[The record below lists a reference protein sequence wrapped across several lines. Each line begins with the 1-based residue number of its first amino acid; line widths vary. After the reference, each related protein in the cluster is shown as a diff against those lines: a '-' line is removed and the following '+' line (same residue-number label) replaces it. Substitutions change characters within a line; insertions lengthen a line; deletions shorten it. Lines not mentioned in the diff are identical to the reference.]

1 MADNQKKFSGVD
13 YIDIFSNNFSRFKKH
28 LFIPAIAGIVVSFIL
43 IYVFSSAHWFGLNSK
58 YFVGFFDA
66 LFANMQLKETFIFM
80 GQELPTNKA
89 LNFFEKKI
97 LDNLS
102 TILFIFLITFI
113 STTSFVYY
121 ILYILAKKS
130 SKKVLEEEVL
140 QGSKIL
146 TEEELIKLQ
155 KKDKVE
161 GAPVGHK
168 GAKFNKDFETQHT
181 FISGASG
188 TGKTIL
194 MRRMYT
200 YYINNKQYQGA
211 KYLIHDVK
219 GDYVQKF
226 YNPHTDYISDYI
238 FNLNDSRTFNLNLF
252 NYINT
257 TAELKSIVASIIPQP
272 QEEKDPI
279 WTNSARSILEAIML
293 YCIKTNQKSNKAVQ
307 DLIKLDPETLAVKLA
322 KIEGTED
329 AVTFLSSGSEGQ
341 IGNIY
346 SNFKS
351 RVTYFTSLPSDIDEK
366 EELDLKKWL
375 TDTSQTSTIFLLN
388 DVKNKDL
395 NAIRISVFL
404 NIIIKELLTLEES
417 RERKIFFML
426 DEFGSLQK
434 TQAIVDLL
442 ALGRSFGARVFI
454 GIQEIQR
461 LYAIYGKELTSTIV
475 NNTSSKIVLRANEAE
490 TAEYCAKLVGEVKR
504 KETNLTN
511 TTGADLNSNREGA
524 SFANIT
530 KIEKTLLAS
539 DLMQLEN
546 NTYIYKNGSYPWS
559 KIETKFIKEID
570 DFENINPA
578 FVENTTI
585 QFTQQTKKEEQK
597 QNKELKDYVNQSNE
611 INEEVETMKPEEIEK
626 EAEKLAEEFKN
637 SKDLEDDEN
646 LADELEKLEK
656 LEKQE
661 QTIKEDKKDKKD
673 TGNPEFTGF

>member
-1 MADNQKKFSGVD
+1 LLIGLDKGGQ
-13 YIDIFSNNFSRFKKH
+13 FK
-28 LFIPAIAGIVVSFIL
+28 
-43 IYVFSSAHWFGLNSK
+43 
-58 YFVGFFDA
+58 
-66 LFANMQLKETFIFM
+66 
-80 GQELPTNKA
+80 
-89 LNFFEKKI
+89 
-97 LDNLS
+97 
-102 TILFIFLITFI
+102 
-113 STTSFVYY
+113 
-121 ILYILAKKS
+121 
-130 SKKVLEEEVL
+130 VL

-146 TEEELIKLQ
+146 EEEQLIKLQ
-155 KKDKVE
+155 RKDKIQ
-161 GAPVGHK
+161 GAPIGHR
-168 GAKFNKDFETQHT
+168 GAKFSEIFETQHC

-194 MRRMYT
+194 MRRLYT
-200 YYINNKQYQGA
+200 YYINNNRYVGSKF
-211 KYLIHDVK
+211 LIHDVK

-226 YNPHTDYISDYI
+226 YNPQSDYI

-257 TAELKSIVASIIPQP
+257 TAELKSIVASIIPQSSK
-272 QEEKDPI
+272 EKDPI
-279 WTNSARSILEAIML
+279 WTNSARSILEGIML
-293 YCIKTNQKSNKAVQ
+293 YCIKTNQKTNKTVQ
-307 DLIKLDPETLAVKLA
+307 DLIKLDPETLATKLA

-329 AVTFLSSGSEGQ
+329 AVTFLSTGSEGQ

-351 RVTYFTSLPSDIDEK
+351 RVTYFTSLPADIDTK

-375 TDTSQTSTIFLLN
+375 TDTNNTSTIFLLN

-404 NIIIKELLTLEES
+404 NIVIKELLTLTES
-417 RERKIFFML
+417 KERKIFFML

-434 TQAIVDLL
+434 MRSIVDLL

-461 LYAIYGKELTSTIV
+461 LYAVYGKELTSTIV

-490 TAEYCAKLVGEVKR
+490 TAEYCAKLIGEVKK

-524 SFANIT
+524 SFANVT

-539 DLMQLEN
+539 DLMHLEN

-570 DFENINPA
+570 EFENINEA
-578 FVENTTI
+578 FTENTTI
-585 QFTQQTKKEEQK
+585 QFTQSQQQQDEIKEK
-597 QNKELKDYVNQSNE
+597 KDYVNLNEE
-611 INEEVETMKPEEIEK
+611 INEEIEIIKQENIQKNVEE
-626 EAEKLAEEFKN
+626 LVEEFKN
-637 SKDLEDDEN
+637 LEEENDEN
-646 LADELEKLEK
+646 LADELAKLEE
-656 LEKQE
+656 LEEQE
-661 QTIKEDKKDKKD
+661 QQKIEDKKEDDK
-673 TGNPEFTGF
+673 PEQVGF

>member
-1 MADNQKKFSGVD
+1 MADNKKFGGVD

-28 LFIPAIAGIVVSFIL
+28 LFIPAITGILVSFIL
-43 IYVFSSAHWFGLNSK
+43 IYVFSSAHFFGLNNK

-66 LFANMQLKETFIFM
+66 FFANMQLKSTFMFS
-80 GQELPTNKA
+80 GHELPTSKA
-89 LNFFEKKI
+89 LDFFQKKI

-102 TILFIFLITFI
+102 TILFIFVITFT
-113 STTSFVYY
+113 SVTSFTYY
-121 ILYILAKKS
+121 ILYVFAKKS
-130 SKKVLEEEVL
+130 SKKILEEEVL

-146 TEEELIKLQ
+146 KEEELIKLQ
-155 KKDKVE
+155 KKDRIE
-161 GAPVGHK
+161 GAPIGHK
-168 GAKFNKDFETQHT
+168 GAKFAEQFETQHT

-194 MRRMYT
+194 MRRLYT
-200 YYINNKQYQGA
+200 YYINNSKYAGA
-211 KYLIHDVK
+211 KFLVHDVK

-226 YNPHTDYISDYI
+226 YNPQSDYI

-257 TAELKSIVASIIPQP
+257 AAELKSIVASIIPQS

-279 WTNSARSILEAIML
+279 WTNSARAILEGIML
-293 YCIKTNQKSNKAVQ
+293 YCIKTNQKTNKAVQ
-307 DLIKLDPETLAVKLA
+307 QLIKLDPETLATKLE

-375 TDTSQTSTIFLLN
+375 TDTNNTSTIFLLN

-395 NAIRISVFL
+395 NAIRIAVFL
-404 NIIIKELLTLEES
+404 NIVIKELLTLTES
-417 RERKIFFML
+417 KERKIFFLL

-434 TQAIVDLL
+434 MQSIIDLL
-442 ALGRSFGARVFI
+442 ALGRSFGARVYL

-461 LYAIYGKELTSTIV
+461 LYSIYGKDLTSTIV
-475 NNTSSKIVLRANEAE
+475 NNTSSKIILRANEVE
-490 TAEYCAKLVGEVKR
+490 TAEYCAKLIGEVKK

-530 KIEKTLLAS
+530 KTEKAILAA
-539 DLMQLEN
+539 DLMHLEN
-546 NTYIYKNGSYPWS
+546 NVYIYKNGSYPWGR
-559 KIETKFIKEID
+559 IETRFIKEID
-570 DFENINPA
+570 EFENINPA

-585 QFTQQTKKEEQK
+585 QFTQQKQQDEIKEK
-597 QNKELKDYVNQSNE
+597 KDYVNQNNE
-611 INEEVETMKPEEIEK
+611 INKEEVEIIKPEDIEK
-626 EAEKLAEEFKN
+626 NAEELAEEFK
-637 SKDLEDDEN
+637 DLEEENNDKN
-646 LADELEKLEK
+646 LADELAKLEK

-661 QTIKEDKKDKKD
+661 QKKDD
-673 TGNPEFTGF
+673 EYSGF

>member
-1 MADNQKKFSGVD
+1 MAEKKFGGID

-28 LFIPAIAGIVVSFIL
+28 LFIPAITGIVVSFVM
-43 IYVFSSAHWFGLNSK
+43 IYIFSSAHFFGLNSK
-58 YFVGFFDA
+58 YFAGFFKA
-66 LFANMQLKETFIFM
+66 LFASMQLQDTFVFL
-80 GQELPTNKA
+80 GQELPTAKA
-89 LNFFEKKI
+89 LEFFEKKI

-102 TILFIFLITFI
+102 TILFIFTITF
-113 STTSFVYY
+113 TSVTALTYY

-146 TEEELIKLQ
+146 EEEQLIKLQ
-155 KKDKVE
+155 KKDKIE
-161 GAPVGHK
+161 GAPIGHR
-168 GAKFNKDFETQHT
+168 GAKFAEIFETQHC

-194 MRRMYT
+194 MRRLYT
-200 YYINNKQYQGA
+200 YYINNS
-211 KYLIHDVK
+211 KYIGSKFLIHDVK

-226 YNPHTDYISDYI
+226 YNKKTDYI

-272 QEEKDPI
+272 VEEKDPI
-279 WTNSARSILEAIML
+279 WTNSARSILEGIML
-293 YCIKTNQKSNKAVQ
+293 YCIKTDQKTNKAVQ
-307 DLIKLDPETLAVKLA
+307 NLIKLSPEELAAKLS

-351 RVTYFTSLPSDIDEK
+351 RVTYFTSLPADIDTK

-375 TDTSQTSTIFLLN
+375 TNTTDTSTIFLLN

-404 NIIIKELLTLEES
+404 NIVIKELLTLTES
-417 RERKIFFML
+417 KTRKIFFLL

-434 TQAIVDLL
+434 TQAIIDLL
-442 ALGRSFGARVFI
+442 ALGRSFGARVYL

-461 LYAIYGKELTSTIV
+461 LYATYGKELTSTIV

-490 TAEYCAKLVGEVKR
+490 TAEYMARLIGEVKK

-524 SFANIT
+524 SFANIVKT
-530 KIEKTLLAS
+530 EKAILAA
-539 DLMQLEN
+539 DLMHLPN

-559 KIETKFIKEID
+559 KIETKYIPEID
-570 DFENINPA
+570 EYANINEA
-578 FVENTTI
+578 FTENTTI
-585 QFTQQTKKEEQK
+585 QFTQPKKQQDEI
-597 QNKELKDYVNQSNE
+597 KEKKDYVNLNE
-611 INEEVETMKPEEIEK
+611 KTNEEIETIK
-626 EAEKLAEEFKN
+626 QEDIQKNTEELAEEFK
-637 SKDLEDDEN
+637 DLEDTEENNEN
-646 LADELEKLEK
+646 LADELAKLEE
-656 LEKQE
+656 LEQE
-661 QTIKEDKKDKKD
+661 QQTKKENKTEGGKKV
-673 TGNPEFTGF
+673 GF

>member
-28 LFIPAIAGIVVSFIL
+28 LFIPAITGIVVSFIL
-43 IYVFSSAHWFGLNSK
+43 IYIFSSAHFFGLNSK

-66 LFANMQLKETFIFM
+66 LFANMQLQDTFVFL
-80 GQELPTNKA
+80 GQELPTQKA

-102 TILFIFLITFI
+102 TILFIFVITFI

-146 TEEELIKLQ
+146 KEEELIKLQ
-155 KKDKVE
+155 KKDRVS
-161 GAPVGHK
+161 GAPIGHR
-168 GAKFNKDFETQHT
+168 GAKFNKDFETQHC

-226 YNPHTDYISDYI
+226 YNKNIDYI

-279 WTNSARSILEAIML
+279 WTNSARSILEGIML
-293 YCIKTNQKSNKAVQ
+293 YCIKTNQKTNKAVQ
-307 DLIKLDPETLAVKLA
+307 DLIKLDPETLAEKLSNV
-322 KIEGTED
+322 EGTED

-351 RVTYFTSLPSDIDEK
+351 RVTYFTSLPQDIDTK
-366 EELDLKKWL
+366 EELNIKKWL
-375 TDTSQTSTIFLLN
+375 TDTTNTSTIFLLN

-395 NAIRISVFL
+395 NAIRIAVFL
-404 NIIIKELLTLEES
+404 NIVIKELLTLTES
-417 RERKIFFML
+417 KSRKIFFML

-434 TQAIVDLL
+434 MQSIVDLL

-461 LYAIYGKELTSTIV
+461 LYAIYGKDLTSTIV
-475 NNTSSKIVLRANEAE
+475 NNTSSKIILRANEVE
-490 TAEYCAKLVGEVKR
+490 TAEYCAKLVGEVKK

-524 SFANIT
+524 SFANIVKT
-530 KIEKTLLAS
+530 EKTLLAS

-546 NTYIYKNGSYPWS
+546 NTYIYKNGSYPWT
-559 KIETKFIKEID
+559 KIQTKFIKEID
-570 DFENINPA
+570 EFENINEA
-578 FVENTTI
+578 FMENTTI

-597 QNKELKDYVNQSNE
+597 QDKELKDYVNQNNE
-611 INEEVETMKPEEIEK
+611 TTEEEIEK
-626 EAEKLAEEFKN
+626 IKPENIEKNAEELAEEFK
-637 SKDLEDDEN
+637 KLEEENYEENEEN
-646 LADELEKLEK
+646 LADELEKLEE

-661 QTIKEDKKDKKD
+661 QTTKQDKKD

>member
-1 MADNQKKFSGVD
+1 MAENQSKKFGGID

-28 LFIPAIAGIVVSFIL
+28 LFIPVITGIVVSFML
-43 IYVFSSAHWFGLNSK
+43 IYVFSSAHFFGLNSK
-58 YFVGFFDA
+58 YFIGFFKA
-66 LFANMQLKETFIFM
+66 LFASMQLQNTFVFL
-80 GQELPTNKA
+80 GQELPTQKA
-89 LNFFEKKI
+89 LSFFEKKI

-102 TILFIFLITFI
+102 TILFIFTITF
-113 STTSFVYY
+113 TSVTAFTYY

-146 TEEELIKLQ
+146 TEEQLIKLQ
-155 KKDKVE
+155 KKDKIE
-161 GAPVGHK
+161 GAPIGHR
-168 GAKFNKDFETQHT
+168 GAKFAEIFETQHT

-194 MRRMYT
+194 MRRLYT
-200 YYINNKQYQGA
+200 YYINNSKYAGA
-211 KYLIHDVK
+211 KYLVHDVK

-226 YNPHTDYISDYI
+226 YNPQSDYI

-272 QEEKDPI
+272 AEEKDPI
-279 WTNSARSILEAIML
+279 WTNSARAILEGIIL
-293 YCIKTNQKSNKAVQ
+293 YCIKTNQKTNRAVQ
-307 DLIKLDPETLAVKLA
+307 QLIKLDPESLATKLA
-322 KIEGTED
+322 KVEGTED

-351 RVTYFTSLPSDIDEK
+351 RVTYFTSLPTDVDEK
-366 EELDLKKWL
+366 EELNIKDWL
-375 TDTSQTSTIFLLN
+375 TDTTNNSTIFLLN

-404 NIIIKELLTLEES
+404 NIVIKELLTLTES
-417 RERKIFFML
+417 KERKIFFLL

-461 LYAIYGKELTSTIV
+461 LYSIYSKELTSTIV
-475 NNTSSKIVLRANEAE
+475 NNTSSKIILRANEAE
-490 TAEYCAKLVGEVKR
+490 TAEYCAKLIGEVKK

-524 SFANIT
+524 SFANVT

-539 DLMQLEN
+539 DLMHLEN

-570 DFENINPA
+570 EFENINEA
-578 FVENTTI
+578 FTENTTI
-585 QFTQQTKKEEQK
+585 QFTQPQQQQDEIKEK
-597 QNKELKDYVNQSNE
+597 KDYVNLNNE
-611 INEEVETMKPEEIEK
+611 TNEEIETIK
-626 EAEKLAEEFKN
+626 QEDIQKNAEELIEEFKN
-637 SKDLEDDEN
+637 LEENDEN
-646 LADELEKLEK
+646 LADELAKLEE
-656 LEKQE
+656 LEQE
-661 QTIKEDKKDKKD
+661 QQIKKENKTEGGKKV
-673 TGNPEFTGF
+673 GF

>member
-1 MADNQKKFSGVD
+1 MADNKKFGGVD
-13 YIDIFSNNFSRFKKH
+13 YIDVFSNNFSRFKKH
-28 LFIPAIAGIVVSFIL
+28 LFIPAITGIVVSFIV
-43 IYVFSSAHWFGLNSK
+43 IYIFSSAHFFGLNSK
-58 YFVGFFDA
+58 YFAGFFNA
-66 LFANMQLKETFIFM
+66 LFANMQLKETFIFL
-80 GQELPTNKA
+80 GQELPTSKA
-89 LNFFEKKI
+89 LSFFEEKI

-102 TILFIFLITFI
+102 TILFIFVITFL

-121 ILYILAKKS
+121 LLYILAKKS
-130 SKKVLEEEVL
+130 SKKVLEEEIL

-146 TEEELIKLQ
+146 EEEELIKLQ
-155 KKDKVE
+155 KRDKIQ

-168 GAKFNKDFETQHT
+168 GAKFAEQFETQHT

-194 MRRMYT
+194 MRRLYT
-200 YYINNKQYQGA
+200 YYINNNKYAGS

-219 GDYVQKF
+219 GDYVEKF
-226 YNPHTDYISDYI
+226 YNEQTDYI

-272 QEEKDPI
+272 AEEKDPI
-279 WTNSARSILEAIML
+279 WTNSARAILEGIML
-293 YCIKTNQKSNKAVQ
+293 YCIKTNQKTNKAVQ
-307 DLIKLDPETLAVKLA
+307 KLIKLSPEELAAKLS
-322 KIEGTED
+322 KVDGTED

-351 RVTYFTSLPSDIDEK
+351 RITYFTSLPADIDTK

-375 TDTSQTSTIFLLN
+375 TDTTNTSTIFLLN

-395 NAIRISVFL
+395 NAIRIAVFL
-404 NIIIKELLTLEES
+404 NIVIKELLTLTES
-417 RERKIFFML
+417 KERKIFFML

-434 TQAIVDLL
+434 MQSIVDLL

-461 LYAIYGKELTSTIV
+461 LYAVYGKDLTSTIV
-475 NNTSSKIVLRANEAE
+475 NNTSSKIILRANEAE
-490 TAEYCAKLVGEVKR
+490 TAEYCAKLIGEVKK

-524 SFANIT
+524 SFANIV
-530 KIEKTLLAS
+530 KIEKAILAA
-539 DLMQLEN
+539 DLMHLPN

-559 KIETKFIKEID
+559 KIQTKFIADID
-570 DFENINPA
+570 NFENVNEA

-585 QFTQQTKKEEQK
+585 QFTQPKEKQTE
-597 QNKELKDYVNQSNE
+597 QNKELKDYVNVD
-611 INEEVETMKPEEIEK
+611 EETEEKIETIKPENIEK
-626 EAEKLAEEFKN
+626 EAENLAEELKN
-637 SKDLEDDEN
+637 LEEIGSDDEN
-646 LADELEKLEK
+646 LAEELAKLE
-656 LEKQE
+656 EIQEQE
-661 QTIKEDKKDKKD
+661 QTKEDKKEDTTGKK
-673 TGNPEFTGF
+673 TTMGF

>member
-1 MADNQKKFSGVD
+1 MADKKFGGVD

-28 LFIPAIAGIVVSFIL
+28 LFIPAITGIFISFVV
-43 IYVFSSAHWFGLNSK
+43 IYIFSSAHLFGLNSK
-58 YFVGFFDA
+58 YFLGFFNA
-66 LFANMQLKETFIFM
+66 LFASMQLKSTFVFL
-80 GQELPTNKA
+80 GQELPTAKA
-89 LNFFEKKI
+89 LDFFQKKI

-102 TILFIFLITFI
+102 TILFIFAITF
-113 STTSFVYY
+113 TSVTAFTYY
-121 ILYILAKKS
+121 LLYVLAKRS
-130 SKKVLEEEVL
+130 SKEILEEKVL

-146 TEEELIKLQ
+146 EEEQLIKLQ
-155 KKDKVE
+155 KKDKIQ

-168 GAKFNKDFETQHT
+168 GAKFANEFETQHT

-200 YYINNKQYQGA
+200 YYINNNKYQGA
-211 KYLIHDVK
+211 KFLVHDVK

-226 YNPHTDYISDYI
+226 YNKNTDYI

-257 TAELKSIVASIIPQP
+257 SAELKSIVASIIPQP
-272 QEEKDPI
+272 SEEKDPI
-279 WTNSARSILEAIML
+279 WTNSARAILEGIML
-293 YCIKTNQKSNKAVQ
+293 YCIKTNQKTNKVVQ
-307 DLIKLDPETLAVKLA
+307 ELIKLDPETLATKLA
-322 KIEGTED
+322 KVEGTED

-366 EELDLKKWL
+366 KELDLKKWL
-375 TDTSQTSTIFLLN
+375 TDTTNTSTIFLLN

-395 NAIRISVFL
+395 NAIRIAVFL
-404 NIIIKELLTLEES
+404 NIVIKELLTLTES
-417 RERKIFFML
+417 KSRKIFFLL

-434 TQAIVDLL
+434 MQSIVDLL

-461 LYAIYGKELTSTIV
+461 LYSIYGKELTSTIV

-490 TAEYCAKLVGEVKR
+490 TAEYMARLIGEVKR

-530 KIEKTLLAS
+530 RIEKTLLAS

-546 NTYIYKNGSYPWS
+546 NTYVYKNGSYPWS
-559 KIETKFIKEID
+559 KIQTKFIKDID
-570 DFENINPA
+570 NFENINSA

-585 QFTQQTKKEEQK
+585 QFTQQKQQDEIKEK
-597 QNKELKDYVNQSNE
+597 KDYVNLNKKT
-611 INEEVETMKPEEIEK
+611 NDEIETVK
-626 EAEKLAEEFKN
+626 QEDIQKNAEELAEEFK
-637 SKDLEDDEN
+637 DLEETEDNNEN
-646 LADELEKLEK
+646 LADELAKLEE

-661 QTIKEDKKDKKD
+661 QKKDD
-673 TGNPEFTGF
+673 EYSGF